1 VRGQDTCDTS
11 PSPCMR
17 AGGRG
22 LLRSCLSAVSRNK
35 DLRRLLHRRHR
46 RGGVR
51 IRKRRESPTPK
62 SVVGSPKNRG
72 LGQGCRLHG
81 GVGLNTGGGTYIRL
95 GAHLTRIPP
104 TASMGFSRLILSKN
118 PHASILGFPSL
129 FSFCSVFDLNYRGP
143 KRGLLGAPEYVGTGL
158 QYVREYRDDRPT
170 ERGTA

>member
-1 VRGQDTCDTS
+1 VIPRLPRACEQEVEVFYVLAFQPFPETRTYDVCFIAAIGEVAYVFVSAGS
-11 PSPCMR
+11 P
-17 AGGRG
+17 
-22 LLRSCLSAVSRNK
+22 
-35 DLRRLLHRRHR
+35 RRQR
-46 RGGVR
+46 
-51 IRKRRESPTPK
+51 